1 MTRLASINR
10 RLGRVMIGW
19 SLVWVLAGSLAVL
32 LTVEHEIDELLD
44 DTLRAS
50 AQVMSALLS
59 SHADALPPGLPV
71 QGQIGSLAEER
82 FAWQMVDTDGHVLLR
97 SPSAP
102 AEALHVTATAGFS
115 DTPDWRVLGVALAHQ
130 GRMIYV
136 AQTRAE
142 RHEARLSVAFNA
154 GLAALGVGLLAYL
167 MLGAQIA
174 HELLPLQRLSGRLA
188 RHDPT
193 QPGASLGPAERAEL
207 QPVHAAIDE
216 LGHRL
221 ARRLA
226 HERVFSAHAA
236 HALRTPLAGIDAQL
250 AVALRESPPALQA
263 RLRRVREASTRL
275 QRVVAALLL
284 LFRSQAKELS
294 REPVDLGALLARLPV
309 EGLQIEVPDGLLFD
323 ADADLL
329 AAALLNLLDNAQR
342 HGAHRVVVSLPAPDR
357 LRLQDDGPGVPAE
370 QRDWL
375 RQTLARAVTS
385 TAAVEPANVSTQGQG
400 TGLGLQLA
408 QLVARAHGGQLHL
421 PDVEQGFAVELEWP
435 VGDARL
441 LG

>member
-1 MTRLASINR
+1 MSRLASIR
-10 RLGRVMIGW
+10 QRLGRMMIGW
-19 SLVWVLAGSLAVL
+19 SLVWVVAGSLAVL

-71 QGQIGSLAEER
+71 QGQIGSLGEER
-82 FAWQMVDTDGHVLLR
+82 FAWQMVSHDGRVLLR

-102 AEALHVTATAGFS
+102 AQALHATATAGFS
-115 DTPDWRVLGVALAHQ
+115 DTPDWRVLGVALAGR
-130 GRMIYV
+130 GRMLYV

-142 RHEARLSVAFNA
+142 RHEARLSVGLNA

-167 MLGAQIA
+167 TLGAQIR
-174 HELLPLQRLSGRLA
+174 HELLPLQRLSDRLA
-188 RHDPT
+188 HHDPS
-193 QPGASLGPAERAEL
+193 QPGVSLGPAERAEL

-250 AVALRESPPALQA
+250 AVALRESPPELQP

-284 LFRSQAKELS
+284 LFRNKAKELS
-294 REPVDLGALLARLPV
+294 REPVDLPALLARLPV
-309 EGLQIEVPDGLLFD
+309 AGLQVDVPDGAVFD

-342 HGAHRVVVSLPAPDR
+342 HGAHRVVLSLPAPDC
-357 LRLQDDGPGVPAE
+357 LRLHDDGPGVPAE

-375 RQTLARAVTS
+375 RQTLAG
-385 TAAVEPANVSTQGQG
+385 AAASAAAEPAGAPSQGQG
-400 TGLGLQLA
+400 TGLGLHLA

-421 PDVEQGFAVELEWP
+421 PDVESGFAVELAWP
-435 VGDARL
+435 AGDERL